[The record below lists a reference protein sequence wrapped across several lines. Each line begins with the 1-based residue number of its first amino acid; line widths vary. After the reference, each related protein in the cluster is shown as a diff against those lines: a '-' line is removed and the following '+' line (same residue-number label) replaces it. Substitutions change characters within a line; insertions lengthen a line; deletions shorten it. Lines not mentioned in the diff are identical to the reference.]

1 MNDEELRE
9 KTLQQYRLLMRNV
22 RARFEIVD
30 KLKLSP
36 TSDYAELETAAF
48 HLRKS
53 IEGVAFGC
61 LVAMENGLKSVPRD
75 AVGQWN
81 ADKIFSK
88 VAKRAPVIFPFAIS
102 RENPPSEAVDVQH
115 HMVKNE
121 SDNLSVDQVRVIYRR
136 THRWLHEMNPYIPI
150 TVDKFDKHR
159 MDLLRDIVSV
169 WSWLLHHFILAGGE
183 VFLTVLKTED
193 GDIEVSSA
201 SANTAK
207 A

>member
-1 MNDEELRE
+1 MNDDELRV
-9 KTLQQYRLLMRNV
+9 KTLQQYRLLMRNI

-30 KLKLSP
+30 SLKLSH
-36 TSDYAELETAAF
+36 TSDYPELETAAF

-75 AVGQWN
+75 AIGQWN
-81 ADKIFSK
+81 ADRIFSK
-88 VAKRAPVIFPFAIS
+88 VAKRTPVIFPVAID
-102 RENPPSEAVDVQH
+102 REDPPAEAVGVQH
-115 HMVKNE
+115 HLVTNK
-121 SDNLSVDQVRVIYRR
+121 DCNLSVDQVRAVYRR

-150 TVDKFDKHR
+150 TADKFSELR
-159 MDLLRDIVSV
+159 ADLLADVVSV
-169 WSWLLHHFILAGGE
+169 WKWLLHHFISASGE

-193 GDIEVSSA
+193 GELEVSSA
-201 SANTAK
+201 SANIAK